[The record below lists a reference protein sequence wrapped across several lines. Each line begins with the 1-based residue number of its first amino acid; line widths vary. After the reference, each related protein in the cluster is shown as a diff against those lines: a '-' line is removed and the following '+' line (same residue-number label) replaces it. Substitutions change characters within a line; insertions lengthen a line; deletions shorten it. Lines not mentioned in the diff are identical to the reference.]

1 MTDSCSN
8 MYNLDALVWASLPN
22 KLKSRYHENET
33 KIHVEIIKLKALS
46 GIDIKAVRYKK
57 KVHLCTL

>member
-1 MTDSCSN
+1 M
-8 MYNLDALVWASLPN
+8 VRASLPN

-33 KIHVEIIKLKALS
+33 KIQVEIIKLKALS